1 MTDLTILD
9 AIAARLEA
17 VTPPTGYALRNA
29 WATPPESLPVVPAI
43 VLFPGDDSVS
53 IGNGNRTT
61 VLTVAIRLYLLP
73 IPRMEDKYRDLY
85 TWRAWLRTAFDGAVT
100 ISGNAVQVAVTA
112 TTLGTDT
119 YADQEYLTVEAT
131 AEVTVYDT
139 VAFTA

>member
-17 VTPPTGYALRNA
+17 VTPPTGYTLRNA

-43 VLFPGDDSVS
+43 VLFPGDDSITV
-53 IGNGNRTT
+53 GNGNRTT
-61 VLTVAIRLYLLP
+61 VLTVEVRLYLLP
-73 IPRMEDKYRDLY
+73 IPRMDDKYRDLY

-100 ISGNAVQVAVTA
+100 ISGNAAQVAVTT

>member
-17 VTPPTGYALRNA
+17 VTPPTGYTLRNA

-73 IPRMEDKYRDLY
+73 MPRMEDKYRDLY

-139 VAFTA
+139 VNFTA

>member
-17 VTPPTGYALRNA
+17 VTPPTGYTLRNA

-43 VLFPGDDSVS
+43 VLFPGDDSIS

-85 TWRAWLRTAFDGAVT
+85 TWRAWMRTAFDGAVT
-100 ISGNAVQVAVTA
+100 IIGNAAQVAVVS

-119 YADQEYLTVEAT
+119 YADQDYLTVEAT
-131 AEVTVYDT
+131 AEVTVFDT

>member
-9 AIAARLEA
+9 AIATRLEA

-29 WATPPESLPVVPAI
+29 WATPPESLPVVPAV
-43 VLFPGDDSVS
+43 VLFPGDDSIS

-100 ISGNAVQVAVTA
+100 SSGNAVQVAVTA

-131 AEVTVYDT
+131 AEATVYDT

>member
-1 MTDLTILD
+1 MNDLTILD
-9 AIAARLEA
+9 AIAEQLNS
-17 VTPPTGYALRNA
+17 VNPPAGYTLRKCY
-29 WATPPESLPVVPAI
+29 ATPPENLPVVPAI
-43 VLFPGDDSVS
+43 VLFPGDDSIS

-100 ISGNAVQVAVTA
+100 ISGNAAQVAVTS

-119 YADQEYLTVEAT
+119 YADQEYLTVQAT
-131 AEVTVYDT
+131 AEATVFDT

>member
-1 MTDLTILD
+1 VNDLTVLD
-9 AIAARLEA
+9 AIALRLET
-17 VTPPTGYALRNA
+17 VTPPTGYTLRNA
-29 WATPPESLPVVPAI
+29 YATPPESLPVVPAI
-43 VLFPGDDSVS
+43 VLFPGDDTVS

-73 IPRMEDKYRDLY
+73 IPRMDEKYRDLY

>member
-9 AIAARLEA
+9 AIATRLEA

-43 VLFPGDDSVS
+43 VLFPGDDAIS

-100 ISGNAVQVAVTA
+100 ISGNAAQVAVVS

-119 YADQEYLTVEAT
+119 YADQDYLTVEAT
-131 AEVTVYDT
+131 AEVTVFDT

>member
-9 AIAARLEA
+9 AIALRLEA
-17 VTPPTGYALRNA
+17 VTPPTGYTLRKVY
-29 WATPPESLPVVPAI
+29 ATPPEGLPVTPAI
-43 VLFPGDDSVS
+43 VLFPGDDSVA

-73 IPRMEDKYRDLY
+73 IPRMDEKYRDLY
-85 TWRAWLRTAFDGAVT
+85 TWRAWMRTAFDGAVT
-100 ISGNAVQVAVTA
+100 SSGNAVQVAVTS

-119 YADQEYLTVEAT
+119 YADQDYLTVEAT

>member
-9 AIAARLEA
+9 AIATRLEA

-43 VLFPGDDSVS
+43 VLFPGDDSVA

-85 TWRAWLRTAFDGAVT
+85 TWRAWMRTAFDGAVT
-100 ISGNAVQVAVTA
+100 VSGNAVQVAVTS

-119 YADQEYLTVEAT
+119 YADQDYLTVEAT

>member
-9 AIAARLEA
+9 AMADRLLSVNPPAGYTLRA
-17 VTPPTGYALRNA
+17 VH
-29 WATPPESLPVVPAI
+29 ATPPESLPVTPAA
-43 VLFPGDDSVS
+43 VLFPGGDQIT

-61 VLTVAIRLYLLP
+61 VLTVNCVLYILP
-73 IPRMEDKYRDLY
+73 IPRMDEKYRDLY

-100 ISGNAVQVAVTA
+100 ISGNAVQVAVTG

-119 YADQEYLTVEAT
+119 YADQDYLTVQAT

>member
-9 AIAARLEA
+9 AIATRLGA
-17 VTPPTGYALRNA
+17 VTPPTGYALRSA
-29 WATPPESLPVVPAI
+29 FATPPESLPVVPAI
-43 VLFPGDDSVS
+43 VLFPGDDTIT
-53 IGNGNRTT
+53 IGNGNRST

-73 IPRMEDKYRDLY
+73 IPRMDEKYRDLY
-85 TWRAWLRTAFDGAVT
+85 TWRTWLRTVFDGAVT
-100 ISGNAVQVAVTA
+100 ISGNAVQVAVTG

>member
-29 WATPPESLPVVPAI
+29 WATPPESLPVVPAV
-43 VLFPGDDSVS
+43 VLFPGDDSIS

-73 IPRMEDKYRDLY
+73 MPRMEDKYRDLY

>member
-9 AIAARLEA
+9 AIAARLMA
-17 VTPPTGYALRNA
+17 VTPPTGYALRKA
-29 WATPPESLPVVPAI
+29 YATPPESLPVVPAVI
-43 VLFPGDDSVS
+43 LFPGDDSIS
-53 IGNGNRTT
+53 MGNGNRTT
-61 VLTVAIRLYLLP
+61 VLTVEVRLYLLP
-73 IPRMEDKYRDLY
+73 IPRMDEKYRDLY

-100 ISGNAVQVAVTA
+100 ISGNAAQVAVTT

-131 AEVTVYDT
+131 AEVTVFDT

>member
-9 AIAARLEA
+9 AIATRLEA
-17 VTPPTGYALRNA
+17 VTPPTGYTLRNA

-43 VLFPGDDSVS
+43 VLFPGDDSIT

-61 VLTVAIRLYLLP
+61 VLTVAVRLYLLP

-100 ISGNAVQVAVTA
+100 ISGNAAQVAVVS

-119 YADQEYLTVEAT
+119 YADQEYLTVEAS
-131 AEVTVYDT
+131 AEVTVFDT

>member
-29 WATPPESLPVVPAI
+29 WATPPESLPVVPAV
-43 VLFPGDDSVS
+43 VLFPGDDSIS

-100 ISGNAVQVAVTA
+100 ISGNAVQVAVTG

-119 YADQEYLTVEAT
+119 YADQDYLTVEAT

>member
-43 VLFPGDDSVS
+43 VLFPGDDTVS

-85 TWRAWLRTAFDGAVT
+85 TWRAWLREAFDGAVT

-131 AEVTVYDT
+131 AEVTVFDT

>member
-17 VTPPTGYALRNA
+17 VTPPTGYTLRNA

-73 IPRMEDKYRDLY
+73 MPRMEDKYRDLY

>member
-9 AIAARLEA
+9 AIATRLEA
-17 VTPPTGYALRNA
+17 VTPPTGYTLRNA

-43 VLFPGDDSVS
+43 VLFPGDDSIS

-61 VLTVAIRLYLLP
+61 VLTVAVRLYLLP

-100 ISGNAVQVAVTA
+100 ISGNAAQVAVTG

-119 YADQEYLTVEAT
+119 YADQDYLTVEAT
-131 AEVTVYDT
+131 AEVTVFDT

>member
-1 MTDLTILD
+1 VNDLTVLD
-9 AIAARLEA
+9 AIALRLA
-17 VTPPTGYALRNA
+17 TVTPPTGYTLRNA
-29 WATPPESLPVVPAI
+29 YATPPESLPVTPSI
-43 VLFPGDDSVS
+43 VLFPGDDSVT

-61 VLTVAIRLYLLP
+61 LLTVAIRLYLLP
-73 IPRMEDKYRDLY
+73 IPRMDEKYRDLY

-100 ISGNAVQVAVTA
+100 ISGNAVQVAVTS

-119 YADQEYLTVEAT
+119 YADQDYLTVEAT